1 MKGFLLKNKWKR
13 ILSLAMA
20 SSMIFSTMSTALATT
35 IPVEARYSYLNNLSE
50 LSVDASKVKTLDEL
64 DVTYYGSSYI
74 NHNDSIIMSNID
86 NSLVAITESDEA
98 DTYNVTL
105 DKSIM
110 DSNYT
115 IMKLTGV
122 SSIVVYEEDEIC
134 DTIEHPESITL
145 ENLSNDVTKVVL
157 YSDTSTAT
165 LNIVRDS
172 ILGSVK
178 VAINPT
184 DVDTV
189 DIVNRIIPERAYRDI
204 KVSYIDPTTLDVHD
218 GSYTLSIV
226 EKSNGSNLTGQ
237 ILARRPSVL
246 NMELDSSEED
256 EFDFDLSLYSD
267 SATMFGMISKQDACG
282 NLISEYSFSG
292 TLVLSSED
300 AVSIKL
306 QDTAIDLSGFD
317 TFSAQKMYVSSKVE
331 AQTSIES
338 EEIDLS
344 NANIYI
350 FNMNDVV
357 DAYENSFIPFE
368 ESVENLAI
376 PFNGALPADLIGS
389 YPEYVDTLGLKIE
402 YEGNTYYTGMT
413 LSRTKKSVKD
423 IVSNTD
429 FTSIYEIDDSA
440 EKEIIKWVAIDKDDS
455 NTLDISIIPKDDDD
469 YPIVVSDSL
478 ISQNFDTGEVIFD
491 ISEETTYT
499 IEENDRIHE
508 ISVIEE
514 PELVYTVELPDVIV
528 STTDNVLRVL
538 DVNNDDVVNVSFDV
552 DGDFGES
559 LVDKNTREP
568 LRSVSISSTNN
579 AKVMYTPAVGF
590 DNVEYTIKYAALH
603 EGASVEDIILNEA
616 MYTDS
621 VDTVILDKSEDNQV
635 TVHIYNVSGSSE
647 LHLNL
652 IPSKFEDTEYRTII
666 NKPNSEF
673 IKSFE
678 RDPELG
684 IYNVVVDLTNM
695 YEGNYF
701 KVDGYKVVV
710 YNHKAP
716 IFNIGNNESIDVVY
730 NESSKEYVVTS
741 KNPDN
746 QISATYIIGDGMLID
761 GSSYGEFDFS
771 QDEYVIDVYFPFTN
785 VEEAVKA
792 YTVTIKTNKY
802 IADLD
807 YSNLLTLIIEC
818 DTIVLNKT
826 LYSSYN
832 FDEFVEKLAIA
843 KEMASAIQTI
853 DEGTTAITQTDID
866 NITTELKDLKDSLVN
881 ISEFLDRIAV
891 VEAWSSS
898 EAALVV
904 NQDAL
909 LELVADIAS
918 VKEQVAQIES
928 TEVAETIVSSLES
941 KKEEVALSTPEV
953 DNSEAIAALKEELT
967 ALVSEANSILAILD
981 SDSPEKHFIFVNG
994 LTKEAFEVEVTSAE
1008 EVLANAEP
1016 TIEDLTEAVN
1026 SLKDSIANIVDITEQ
1041 KAIYDA
1047 IKAEFEEIKADSTG
1061 YSEEKIAMASD
1072 AIMGLEVAL
1081 NNYNPEDTSSWDD
1094 ALANAQAKMEDL
1106 KNSYTAPAPPLTVE
1120 DLLAKM
1126 QEQYDRYVIT
1136 KINAYDYNDRSWEL
1150 YRDHFAVG
1158 REKSITSDYD
1168 HYWMTQ
1174 KNYDSKYAPL
1184 YGKCVVDIL
1193 NQVDKSNLTVELLQI
1208 WVEEG
1213 EIYHNGLLNVKDIN
1227 YELDDIYDELNDIE
1241 DDIEHYTERLYDI
1254 ADDQYYRT
1262 CAAIASANSMNVINV
1277 AMDQLRTA
1285 MEDLRNSYSG
1295 EVNVDKTALERE
1307 IAEAKPTYDT
1317 GNANGKYS
1325 TETWENFVEAY
1336 ENAQTVL
1343 LSAKLQV
1350 QLDNAASRL
1359 NDAFNN
1365 LIVVTPDTP
1374 TPEEPKFDTSALA
1387 AKVAEV
1393 KPVYDIGNETLIYT
1407 LESWDAF
1414 DKAYRAATALLE
1426 PEATIESQEVVDR
1439 ALATLTTA
1447 YASLVLDTPENPEDN
1462 ISYAALEAIIAANS
1476 TIYNN
1481 GNVNTDGS
1489 QKYTV
1494 SSWNAFVTAYD
1505 SAVAMA
1511 EAKNAA
1517 SQDIVNNLVS
1527 VLTNAKNSLE
1537 LFVPE
1542 TEIVDK
1548 AALEAAL
1555 AKYKDLYDGN
1565 NSNGKYTETSFK
1577 LFKNAY
1583 AAALL
1588 EKDSSSST
1596 KESVA
1601 NAVKI
1606 LDNMFKQL
1614 IPADMGGSD
1623 NEGEG
1628 QNPGGSGNEG
1638 QNPGGSGDTV
1648 VVDTSKLKATVDANR
1663 GTYNTNNLTGVY
1675 TETSFARFKV
1685 AFEMAVDVLNNPKAS
1700 QEVVDLTLSQLESA
1714 IKGMTLAGSNDQ
1726 YNVTVYSEDV
1736 NLRPGS
1742 ILDSP
1747 FVYTVS
1753 KFPYKGNST
1762 LIFRIKTPGFV
1773 SQNHDIK
1780 LLVDGN
1786 PAAGLSLSTT
1796 NLTMANRPVENGSYA
1811 DLIFKLN
1818 WSVANP
1824 MSADTPV
1831 RLVIDGRT
1839 VFFDDLDMTILA
1851 ANAPEDTQK
1860 PDEDETQ
1867 KPDDT
1872 QKPDKDE
1879 TQKPDEGNTQ
1889 KPDKDEDDDDKES
1902 IVSRVFS
1909 LRDVGEEIEAMAKGD
1924 VLELELWPKTAIS
1937 VDVLN
1942 ILKDSSKTLSF
1953 VNEESDLPYV
1963 WSIYGK
1969 DIRTTNLKKDA
1980 YSLLIDF
1987 DDESYFSGDLEDI
2000 LYENCV
2006 VAEFEHGSTRFSS
2019 QIAIDTEFNRKEINI
2034 YQVIDED
2041 DEILEW
2047 VGSTKSTNKGIVEF
2061 ETDEYGTI
2069 VLSTRLLPKAYV
2081 VNYNDSLGKDDT
2093 TNEGTTDVTIDGSIV
2108 SIPNSSINA
2117 DGTISINGKDMTIEE
2132 LEDALNNGDIT
2143 EEQIEDLLDAELDG
2157 FMSLLESIFGG
2168 IFNGTGE
2175 VVGGEINGGAVT
2187 TPSRPGGQVSNA
2199 VTGGLSTQVLEDRVD
2214 DTRDDVIRAG
2224 VATICVVAFAGA
2236 VTLVLLKKRTEEE

>member
-50 LSVDASKVKTLDEL
+50 LSVDNSKVKTLDEL

-74 NHNDSIIMSNID
+74 NHSDSIIMSNID

-115 IMKLTGV
+115 VMKLSGV

-267 SATMFGMISKQDACG
+267 SATMFGVISKQDACG

-317 TFSAQKMYVSSKVE
+317 TFSAQKMYVSSKAE
-331 AQTSIES
+331 AQPSIES

-357 DAYENSFIPFE
+357 DAYENDFIPFE
-368 ESVENLAI
+368 ESVEDLAI
-376 PFNGALPADLIGS
+376 PLNGALPADLIGN

-538 DVNNDDVVNVSFDV
+538 DVNNDDAVNVSFDV

-559 LVDKNTREP
+559 LVDKNTRKP
-568 LRSVSISSTNN
+568 IRSVSISSTNN
-579 AKVMYTPAVGF
+579 AKVLYTPAVGF

-621 VDTVILDKSEDNQV
+621 VDTVILDKSKDNQV

-673 IKSFE
+673 IESFE

-832 FDEFVEKLAIA
+832 FDEFTEKLAIA

-881 ISEFLDRIAV
+881 ISEFLDRIAI

-909 LELVADIAS
+909 SELVANIAS
-918 VKEQVAQIES
+918 VKEQIAQIES
-928 TEVAETIVSSLES
+928 TEAAETIVSSLES

-953 DNSEAIAALKEELT
+953 DNSEAIAALKEELD

-994 LTKEAFEVEVTSAE
+994 LTKEVFEAEVTSAE

-1016 TIEDLTEAVN
+1016 TIESLTEAVN

-1081 NNYNPEDTSSWDD
+1081 NNYNPKDTSSWDD

-1106 KNSYTAPAPPLTVE
+1106 KNSYT
-1120 DLLAKM
+1120 
-1126 QEQYDRYVIT
+1126 
-1136 KINAYDYNDRSWEL
+1136 
-1150 YRDHFAVG
+1150 
-1158 REKSITSDYD
+1158 
-1168 HYWMTQ
+1168 
-1174 KNYDSKYAPL
+1174 
-1184 YGKCVVDIL
+1184 
-1193 NQVDKSNLTVELLQI
+1193 
-1208 WVEEG
+1208 
-1213 EIYHNGLLNVKDIN
+1213 
-1227 YELDDIYDELNDIE
+1227 
-1241 DDIEHYTERLYDI
+1241 
-1254 ADDQYYRT
+1254 
-1262 CAAIASANSMNVINV
+1262 
-1277 AMDQLRTA
+1277 
-1285 MEDLRNSYSG
+1285 G

-1307 IAEAKPTYDT
+1307 IAEAKPTYDA

-1325 TETWENFVEAY
+1325 AETWENFVEAY

-1365 LIVVTPDTP
+1365 LIVVNPDEP

-1414 DKAYRAATALLE
+1414 DKAYRAATALLA

-1476 TIYNN
+1476 TVYEA

-1489 QKYTV
+1489 QKYTI

-1555 AKYKDLYDGN
+1555 AKYKDIYDGN
-1565 NSNGKYTETSFK
+1565 NSDGKYTETSFK

-1596 KESVA
+1596 KESVT

-1614 IPADMGGSD
+1614 IPADMGGSG

-1638 QNPGGSGDTV
+1638 EGQNPGGSGDTV
-1648 VVDTSKLKATVDANR
+1648 AVDTSKLKATVDANR

-1902 IVSRVFS
+1902 IISRVFS

-2069 VLSTRLLPKAYV
+2069 VLSTRLLPKTYV

-2214 DTRDDVIRAG
+2214 DSRDDVIRAG

>member
-105 DKSIM
+105 DKSMM

-292 TLVLSSED
+292 TLILSSED

-559 LVDKNTREP
+559 LVDKNTRKP
-568 LRSVSISSTNN
+568 IRSVSISSTNN

-832 FDEFVEKLAIA
+832 FDEFTEKLAIA

-881 ISEFLDRIAV
+881 ISEFLDRIAI

-909 LELVADIAS
+909 SELVADIAS

-928 TEVAETIVSSLES
+928 TEAAETIVSSLES

-953 DNSEAIAALKEELT
+953 DNSEAIAALKEELN

-981 SDSPEKHFIFVNG
+981 SDSPEKHFIFMNG
-994 LTKEAFEVEVTSAE
+994 LTKEAFEVEVTSAG

-1016 TIEDLTEAVN
+1016 TIESLTEAVN

-1081 NNYNPEDTSSWDD
+1081 NNYNPKDTSSWDD
-1094 ALANAQAKMEDL
+1094 ALANAQAK
-1106 KNSYTAPAPPLTVE
+1106 
-1120 DLLAKM
+1120 
-1126 QEQYDRYVIT
+1126 
-1136 KINAYDYNDRSWEL
+1136 
-1150 YRDHFAVG
+1150 
-1158 REKSITSDYD
+1158 
-1168 HYWMTQ
+1168 
-1174 KNYDSKYAPL
+1174 
-1184 YGKCVVDIL
+1184 
-1193 NQVDKSNLTVELLQI
+1193 
-1208 WVEEG
+1208 
-1213 EIYHNGLLNVKDIN
+1213 
-1227 YELDDIYDELNDIE
+1227 
-1241 DDIEHYTERLYDI
+1241 
-1254 ADDQYYRT
+1254 
-1262 CAAIASANSMNVINV
+1262 
-1277 AMDQLRTA
+1277 

-1307 IAEAKPTYDT
+1307 IAEAKPTYDA

-1325 TETWENFVEAY
+1325 AETWENFVEAY

-1365 LIVVTPDTP
+1365 LIVVNPDEP
-1374 TPEEPKFDTSALA
+1374 TPEEPEFDTGALA
-1387 AKVAEV
+1387 AKVVEV
-1393 KPVYDIGNETLIYT
+1393 KPVYDTGNETLIYT

-1414 DKAYRAATALLE
+1414 DKAYRAATALLA

-1462 ISYAALEAIIAANS
+1462 ISYAALEAIISANS
-1476 TIYNN
+1476 TVYEA

-1614 IPADMGGSD
+1614 IPVDMGGSD

-1780 LLVDGN
+1780 LLVEGN

-1818 WSVANP
+1818 WSAANP

-1879 TQKPDEGNTQ
+1879 TQKPDDTQ

-2081 VNYNDSLGKDDT
+2081 VNYNDSLGKDNT

-2214 DTRDDVIRAG
+2214 DSRDDVIRAG